1 MARANLE
8 DTLSNDN
15 VVLFIVVFRV
25 FVQLGKHELSG
36 KGHPLIKKIK
46 LSLDVYRLLHVLI
59 LSLL

>member
-15 VVLFIVVFRV
+15 VDLFIVVFRV
-25 FVQLGKHELSG
+25 LVQGNTNYLA